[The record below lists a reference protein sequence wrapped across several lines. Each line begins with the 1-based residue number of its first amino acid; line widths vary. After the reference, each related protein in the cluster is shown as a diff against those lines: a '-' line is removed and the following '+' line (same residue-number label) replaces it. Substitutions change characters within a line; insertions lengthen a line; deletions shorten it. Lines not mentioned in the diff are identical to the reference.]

1 VSNLFF
7 TFIYFYFYFLGR
19 RKEYDDSQ
27 HRGNIYQVPVNE
39 EGWSF
44 REIDPKDLK
53 FDSELG
59 RGAYGTV
66 PHPLTINSSSH
77 TLSLFEKVYRGS
89 WRGADVVRVVIIYPC
104 QFSYDFLFLSLAY

>member
-1 VSNLFF
+1 MSNLFF

-27 HRGNIYQVPVNE
+27 HLGNIYQVPVNE

-66 PHPLTINSSSH
+66 PHPLTITRCL
-77 TLSLFEKVYRGS
+77 TLFKKVYRGS
-89 WRGADVVRVVIIYPC
+89 WRGADVVRVVIIYQC
-104 QFSYDFLFLSLAY
+104 QLMINSLSLSLSLSY